1 MAEGFEP
8 YHVPQQSRRDKLRVL
23 LDDTNNNSL
32 QVPLYDD
39 PSSIVVLPT
48 SDLSIFQEIN
58 GNPFLYTPQI
68 PRFLDQ
74 SFHHH
79 HHHNSNSNTNGQGN
93 LSLSLSSLHH
103 TTSSST
109 NNDLSSKSTTATT
122 CVPLGPFTGYSLILK
137 RSRFLKPAQ
146 ILLDELCDVGKGIY
160 AADDYS
166 TLMMD
171 PPQSYSNGDE
181 LFGKKKSRLISML
194 DEVYQ
199 KYKQYHEQLQMVV
212 ASFESVA
219 GLGNAAP
226 FANIAIKIMTKHFK
240 CLKDAITDQLLQFT
254 TTSNKSSS
262 HHHHHHGQIN
272 CERSSSV
279 GLYCQRPES
288 TQPIWRPQRGLP
300 ERSVTVLRAWLF
312 EHFLHPYPTD
322 TDKVMLAKQTGLSRN
337 QVSNWFINARVRI
350 WKPMVEEIHMLE
362 TREAHNKSSEIRE
375 GQNNSSNNNNNPIE
389 HFPMSNSHACE
400 SSTPSTSAP
409 RLQDVPSKRTRNDL
423 VNIPSNIGSVADSI
437 NLSYG
442 NLSTGAAGGV
452 SLTLGLHQNSG
463 NIGLSEPFP
472 IINAAR
478 RFGIENNTNSGRFM
492 VGGFDEQSGQFGRN
506 SMIGGQY
513 LHDFAG

>member
-23 LDDTNNNSL
+23 LDDNNSTSSL
-32 QVPLYDD
+32 QLQNCQVPLYD
-39 PSSIVVLPT
+39 PSIVLP

-74 SFHHH
+74 LSSSSVTIAHHN
-79 HHHNSNSNTNGQGN
+79 NSNSNTNGQGN

-103 TTSSST
+103 TTT
-109 NNDLSSKSTTATT
+109 GNNNDLSSKSITTTT
-122 CVPLGPFTGYSLILK
+122 NCVPLGPFTGYSLILK
-137 RSRFLKPAQ
+137 RSKFLKPAQ
-146 ILLDELCDVGKGIY
+146 FLLDELCDVGKGIY
-160 AADDYS
+160 VDDDDS

-171 PPQSYSNGDE
+171 PPQAYSNGDE
-181 LFGKKKSRLISML
+181 QFGKKKSRLISML

-219 GLGNAAP
+219 GIGNAAP
-226 FANIAIKIMTKHFK
+226 FANIAIKTMSKHFK
-240 CLKDAITDQLLQFT
+240 CLKDAITDQLQFT
-254 TTSNKSSS
+254 TSKSSN
-262 HHHHHHGQIN
+262 HHGQIN
-272 CERSSSV
+272 CERVGISGK
-279 GLYCQRPES
+279 GLYCQRQE
-288 TQPIWRPQRGLP
+288 TQPVWRPQRGLP
-300 ERSVTVLRAWLF
+300 ERAVTLLRAWLF
-312 EHFLHPYPTD
+312 DHFLHPYPTD

-337 QVSNWFINARVRI
+337 QVSNWFINARVRL

-362 TREAHNKSSEIRE
+362 TREAHNKSSQRE
-375 GQNNSSNNNNNPIE
+375 GQNINNNNNPIE

-400 SSTPSTSAP
+400 GSTPSTSAP

-423 VNIPSNIGSVADSI
+423 ANIPNTIGSIADSI

-442 NLSTGAAGGV
+442 NLSTGAGGGV

-472 IINAAR
+472 INAAR

-492 VGGFDEQSGQFGRN
+492 IGGFDEQNGQFGRN
-506 SMIGGQY
+506 NTMVGGQF